1 MASNPVNTPSPPP
14 AEGAT
19 ARAAKVQDRR
29 LRLEDIL
36 KLMVVDG
43 LVSTADAEKLARSR
57 TQRFEGP
64 LELIADQKWHAL
76 APPRKVLTLDAL
88 VEWLAG
94 KLGVPYFH
102 IDPLKI
108 DLVAVTATMS
118 NAYAERYRILPV
130 SVGAGI
136 LTVAT
141 SEPFIRSWAD
151 ELEQIL
157 RLRIKFVFANPQDIR
172 RFLGEFFNLAR
183 SMKKAQETSKG
194 DISLARNF
202 EQLVELGKST
212 GCGSTPSSSARPTY
226 TSSRGAKPVSCGFAS
241 TACCIRC
248 TRFRIRF

>member
-1 MASNPVNTPSPPP
+1 MASNPVNAPKATPKAAPV
-14 AEGAT
+14 AA
-19 ARAAKVQDRR
+19 ARAADRR

-36 KLMVVDG
+36 KLMVADG
-43 LVSTADAEKLARSR
+43 LVPAADAEKLARSR
-57 TQRFEGP
+57 TQRFETP
-64 LELIADQKWHAL
+64 LELIADQKWHML
-76 APPRKVLTLDAL
+76 SSPRKMLTLDAL

-141 SEPFIRSWAD
+141 SEPFVRSWAD

-202 EQLVELGKST
+202 EQLVELGKH
-212 GCGSTPSSSARPTY
+212 GQLDANDQH
-226 TSSRGAKPVSCGFAS
+226 VVH
-241 TACCIRC
+241 IVDWLWQ
-248 TRFRIRF
+248 